1 MLVKCEAG
9 PLDGAELEAVTTKD
23 DEGRNFFKDERGSYY
38 YQTVLTTDENVS
50 IFRWDPPRRNS

>member
-1 MLVKCEAG
+1 MLVKCESG
-9 PLDGAELEAVTTKD
+9 PLDGDETEAPVTLD
-23 DEGRNFFKDERGSYY
+23 DEGRRMFTEHGARY